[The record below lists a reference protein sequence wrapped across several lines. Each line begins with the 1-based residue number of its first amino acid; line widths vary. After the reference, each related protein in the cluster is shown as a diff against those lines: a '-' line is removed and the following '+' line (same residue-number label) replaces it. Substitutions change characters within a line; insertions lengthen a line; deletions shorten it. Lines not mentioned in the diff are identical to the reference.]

1 MIVRLCGRILLVV
14 TLLLTPLTAHAAG
27 AARQPIAVEQEGGG
41 SDEEPASSP
50 AATPVQTVIV
60 TETHVVEQIVERIV
74 EQIVPVY
81 VTETVRVEEIV
92 RVEQIVPVPQIVYVT
107 ETVRVEQIVPVIV
120 TETVRVEQ
128 IVPIT
133 VPEIVHIE
141 QIVPVVVTETVR
153 VEQIV
158 PITVPEIV
166 RIEQI
171 VPVVVTET
179 VRIEQIV
186 PVTQTVS
193 IEQFVPV
200 THTVRIEQP
209 VVVTQS
215 VTVRTNL
222 TVTNYVTVTAV
233 PGSNFLAYDA
243 SELPPLV
250 VTEIS
255 TATVTPAAGE
265 DEANWMPSS
274 TIWTQLTPTYWEQ
287 TPLPLT
293 GYAMYYNPGVMEPV
307 VQYRYRTKEID
318 VCADCVGHVALLR
331 AGDINRRVW
340 VQLADGSVEGPFQVV
355 DVAARHDIPQLLQ
368 RGWAVDVDYETAQRW
383 GLNRPKP
390 VTILSE
396 PPA

>member
-81 VTETVRVEEIV
+81 VTETVRMEEIV

-107 ETVRVEQIVPVIV
+107 ETVRVEQIVP
-120 TETVRVEQ
+120 
-128 IVPIT
+128 IT
-133 VPEIVHIE
+133 VPEIVRIE

-166 RIEQI
+166 RVEQI

-255 TATVTPAAGE
+255 TSTVTPAAGG

-287 TPLPLT
+287 TPLPVT

>member
-1 MIVRLCGRILLVV
+1 VPVV
-14 TLLLTPLTAHAAG
+14 
-27 AARQPIAVEQEGGG
+27 
-41 SDEEPASSP
+41 
-50 AATPVQTVIV
+50 V
-60 TETHVVEQIVERIV
+60 TETIRVEQLVPITVPEIVRI
-74 EQIVPVY
+74 EQIVPV
-81 VTETVRVEEIV
+81 V
-92 RVEQIVPVPQIVYVT
+92 VT
-107 ETVRVEQIVPVIV
+107 ETVRVEQLVPV
-120 TETVRVEQ
+120 
-128 IVPIT
+128 T

-179 VRIEQIV
+179 VRVEQLV
-186 PVTQTVS
+186 PVTHTVNV
-193 IEQFVPV
+193 EQIVPV

-215 VTVRTNL
+215 VTVRTHL

-233 PGSNFLAYDA
+233 PGSNFLAYDP

-250 VTEIS
+250 VTQVSTS
-255 TATVTPAAGE
+255 TATPAVAGG
-265 DEANWMPSS
+265 EANWIPSS
-274 TIWTQLTPTYWEQ
+274 TVWTQLTPSYWEQ
-287 TPLPLT
+287 TPLPVT

-368 RGWAVDVDYETAQRW
+368 RGWAIDVDYETAQRW